1 MPAAAGILIYSGMS
15 KNHIDRTSTLHS
27 VCRLR
32 GRANTPIK
40 NDFVQ
45 KVELN
50 DILRSMY

>member
-15 KNHIDRTSTLHS
+15 KNHIHRASALHS

-32 GRANTPIK
+32 GWANTPIK